1 MVDRAVAGGLDD
13 AMGGIGR
20 RRLAALVL
28 GSGLLLAGCGGDRP
42 GGDGPGA
49 APATT
54 AAAPAKACLEGGE
67 QVFGFPAADGT
78 TTGVLL
84 GQGRTG
90 VVLGHQAGSDLCEW
104 LPRARALAKRGR
116 QVLAFDFGP
125 SAAIGKDMVAA
136 AAELRRRGVTRM
148 VLVGSSMGG
157 TAAIA
162 AAAQVTPPVAG
173 VVSLSGPEEYQGADA
188 ATAASRLRVP
198 VLFIVAEDDPPF
210 ADDARA
216 LYKAVPGH
224 DKRLVVLEGGGHGTS
239 LLEFGDQAA
248 RARAE
253 LDRFLAAN
261 LGGG

>member
-1 MVDRAVAGGLDD
+1 MDT
-13 AMGGIGR
+13 MGGIDR
-20 RRLAALVL
+20 RRLAVLLFGAGLV
-28 GSGLLLAGCGGDRP
+28 LAGCGG
-42 GGDGPGA
+42 GGGATGGPGSGA
-49 APATT
+49 SAPATT
-54 AAAPAKACLEGGE
+54 AAAKACLEGGE
-67 QVFGFPAADGT
+67 QAFSFPAADGST
-78 TTGVLL
+78 IGVVL

-104 LPRARALAKRGR
+104 LPQAHRLAKQGH

-125 SAAIGKDMVAA
+125 YANIGKDMVAA
-136 AAELRRRGVTRM
+136 AAELRRRGADRL

-157 TAAIA
+157 TAAIEA
-162 AAAQVTPPVAG
+162 AAEITPPVAG

-188 ATAASRLRVP
+188 ATAAPRLRVP

>member
-1 MVDRAVAGGLDD
+1 
-13 AMGGIGR
+13 MGGIGR
-20 RRLAALVL
+20 RRLGALLL
-28 GSGLLLAGCGGDRP
+28 GSGLLVAGCGGDGS

-67 QVFGFPAADGT
+67 QAFSFPAADGT
-78 TTGVLL
+78 TTGVVL

-104 LPRARALAKRGR
+104 LPRARALAKQGR

-125 SAAIGKDMVAA
+125 SADIGKDMVAA

-162 AAAQVTPPVAG
+162 AAAEITPPVAG

-188 ATAASRLRVP
+188 ASAAPRLRVP
-198 VLFIVAEDDPPF
+198 VLFIVAADDPPF
-210 ADDARA
+210 DDDARA
-216 LYKAVPGH
+216 LYQAVPGH

-239 LLEFGDQAA
+239 LLEFGDQAV
-248 RARAE
+248 RVRAE

-261 LGGG
+261 LGDG

>member
-1 MVDRAVAGGLDD
+1 
-13 AMGGIGR
+13 MGGIGR
-20 RRLAALVL
+20 RRLAALLL
-28 GSGLLLAGCGGDRP
+28 GSGLL
-42 GGDGPGA
+42 
-49 APATT
+49 
-54 AAAPAKACLEGGE
+54 
-67 QVFGFPAADGT
+67 V
-78 TTGVLL
+78 L

-104 LPRARALAKRGR
+104 LPRARALAKQGR

-125 SAAIGKDMVAA
+125 SADIGKDMVAA

-162 AAAQVTPPVAG
+162 AAAEITPPVAG

-188 ATAASRLRVP
+188 ASAAPRLRVP
-198 VLFIVAEDDPPF
+198 VLFIVAADDPPF
-210 ADDARA
+210 DDDARA
-216 LYKAVPGH
+216 LYQAVPGH

-239 LLEFGDQAA
+239 LLEFGDQAV
-248 RARAE
+248 RVRAE

-261 LGGG
+261 LGDG

>member
-1 MVDRAVAGGLDD
+1 
-13 AMGGIGR
+13 MGGIGR
-20 RRLAALVL
+20 RRLAALLL
-28 GSGLLLAGCGGDRP
+28 GSGLLVAGCGGGGS

-67 QVFGFPAADGT
+67 QAFSFPAADGT
-78 TTGVLL
+78 TTGVVL

-104 LPRARALAKRGR
+104 LPRARALAKQGR

-125 SAAIGKDMVAA
+125 SADIGKDMVAA

-162 AAAQVTPPVAG
+162 AAAEITPPVAG

-188 ATAASRLRVP
+188 ASAAPRLRVP

-210 ADDARA
+210 DDDARA
-216 LYKAVPGH
+216 LYQAVPGH

-239 LLEFGDQAA
+239 LLEFGDQAV
-248 RARAE
+248 RVRAE

-261 LGGG
+261 LGDG

>member
-1 MVDRAVAGGLDD
+1 
-13 AMGGIGR
+13 MGGIDR
-20 RRLAALVL
+20 RRLAALLL
-28 GSGLLLAGCGGDRP
+28 GSGLLVAGCGGDGS
-42 GGDGPGA
+42 GGDAPGA

-67 QVFGFPAADGT
+67 QAFSFPAADGT
-78 TTGVLL
+78 TTGVVL

-104 LPRARALAKRGR
+104 LPRARALAKQGR

-125 SAAIGKDMVAA
+125 SADIGKDMVAA

-162 AAAQVTPPVAG
+162 AAAQITPPVAG

-188 ATAASRLRVP
+188 ATAAPRLRVP
-198 VLFIVAEDDPPF
+198 VLFVVAEDDPPF
-210 ADDARA
+210 DDDARA
-216 LYKAVPGH
+216 LYQAVPGH

-239 LLEFGDQAA
+239 LLEFGDQAVRV
-248 RARAE
+248 RAA

-261 LGGG
+261 LGDG

>member
-1 MVDRAVAGGLDD
+1 
-13 AMGGIGR
+13 MGGIGR
-20 RRLAALVL
+20 RRVAALLL
-28 GSGLLLAGCGGDRP
+28 GSGLLVAGCGGDGY
-42 GGDGPGA
+42 GGDGPAA

-67 QVFGFPAADGT
+67 QAFGFPAAAGTT
-78 TTGVLL
+78 TTGVVL

-104 LPRARALAKRGR
+104 LPRARVLAKQGR
-116 QVLAFDFGP
+116 RVLAFDFGP
-125 SAAIGKDMVAA
+125 SGDIGKDMVAA

-162 AAAQVTPPVAG
+162 AAAQITPPVAG

-188 ATAASRLRVP
+188 ATAAPRLRVP
-198 VLFIVAEDDPPF
+198 VLFIVADDDLPF
-210 ADDARA
+210 DDDARA

-239 LLEFGDQAA
+239 LLEFGDQAV
-248 RARAE
+248 RVRAE

-261 LGGG
+261 LGDG

>member
-1 MVDRAVAGGLDD
+1 VV
-13 AMGGIGR
+13 
-20 RRLAALVL
+20 
-28 GSGLLLAGCGGDRP
+28 
-42 GGDGPGA
+42 
-49 APATT
+49 
-54 AAAPAKACLEGGE
+54 
-67 QVFGFPAADGT
+67 
-78 TTGVLL
+78 L

-104 LPRARALAKRGR
+104 MPRARALARSGR

-125 SAAIGKDMVAA
+125 SGHIKQDMLAA

-162 AAAQVTPPVAG
+162 AAAEITPPVAG
-173 VVSLSGPEEYQGADA
+173 VVSLSGPEEYRGADA
-188 ATAASRLRVP
+188 ATAAPKLRVP
-198 VLFIVAEDDPPF
+198 VLFVVAHDDPPF

-224 DKRLVVLEGGGHGTS
+224 DKRLVVLQGGGHGTS

-248 RARAE
+248 RVRAE
-253 LDRFLAAN
+253 LVRFLQAN
-261 LGGG
+261 LDAAS